1 MNSDEAVQHLRNILD
16 AVNPDLPG
24 QVRSTHQ
31 RVLGEVTSRGR
42 MIDGGAVGLLVSAF
56 QQLIHDTAQRGL
68 AEAKRVFSI
77 PGMPTDEMTKAYVKG
92 FVWGQAS
99 TIIGEADRFLSR
111 LITDHRIFT
120 PGSIEPSVKHY
131 EAVCMTEIDLL
142 FESVR
147 NSANTQR
154 FFASGQW
161 FDANTALRGVFETA
175 QKCIDI
181 IDPYIGHRLLTLLTV
196 KPDTTLLRIIFSA
209 ALKPVDAQSL
219 SDFRPQYP
227 STQVRRLTSDLH
239 DRFIIVDSASA
250 YSAGHSL
257 KDLGSKDTVLTL
269 SPDPKIH
276 DGITCN
282 SKTERPRF
290 AVSAGRLAGRTP
302 SRRL

>member
-1 MNSDEAVQHLRNILD
+1 MNSAEAVQHLRNILN

-31 RVLGEVTSRGR
+31 RVLGEVTSRGQ

-56 QQLIHDTAQRGL
+56 QQLIHDTVRRGL

-161 FDANTALRGVFETA
+161 FDANTALRGIFETA
-175 QKCIDI
+175 QKSIDI
-181 IDPYIGHRLLTLLTV
+181 IDPYIGNRLFVLLTV
-196 KPDTTLLRIIFSA
+196 KRDGVAVRLLFCE
-209 ALKPVDAQSL
+209 ALKPADKQAL
-219 SDFRPQYP
+219 EDFCRQFP
-227 STQVRRLTSDLH
+227 STLVRKLASVLH
-239 DRFIIVDSASA
+239 DRFIIIDSTVV

-269 SPDPKIH
+269 SPDPANIVQSFEQRWVAAT
-276 DGITCN
+276 DW
-282 SKTERPRF
+282 P
-290 AVSAGRLAGRTP
+290 
-302 SRRL
+302 